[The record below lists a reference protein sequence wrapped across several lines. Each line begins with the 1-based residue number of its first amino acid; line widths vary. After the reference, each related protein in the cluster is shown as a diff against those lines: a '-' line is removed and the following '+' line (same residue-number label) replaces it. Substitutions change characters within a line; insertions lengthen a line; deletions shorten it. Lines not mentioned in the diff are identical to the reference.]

1 MKPSLKFLTTLLI
14 IAVTQGA
21 YAQNAEMADT
31 FRSEGK
37 IYVVVAIIL
46 IVLAGLVAY
55 LFILDRKMT
64 RLERTTTIT
73 LLGTMMKMNV
83 TTKTRTMMKKTTAIT
98 SLAICL
104 LLVPVGLPCQ
114 WTCHPIVISRI

>member
-1 MKPSLKFLTTLLI
+1 MKASLKFLTTLLTK
-14 IAVTQGA
+14 AVTQSA

-64 RLERTTTIT
+64 RLERTIE
-73 LLGTMMKMNV
+73 LKKQ
-83 TTKTRTMMKKTTAIT
+83 TKRESK
-98 SLAICL
+98 SF
-104 LLVPVGLPCQ
+104 
-114 WTCHPIVISRI
+114 